1 MGLAVDVAHDG
12 PFSDSRVE
20 RLAPS
25 VDDAAIERPQDAW
38 ACGVAIGIASW
49 LGIGDLHHCNVRLLR
64 RDGRLTLAL
73 LDVEVIFNDF
83 SLPSET
89 LLISRATRN
98 DPGAG
103 LAHALD
109 SIPAEGR
116 AELALALALALAYV
130 STIDALENQNA
141 EFHRSIAAAVSD
153 HPMVAYARIL
163 PRATKEYAQFLTEN
177 VLPSVPFDDCESE
190 QLRRG
195 DIPYFLRF
203 VNDSTIYWL
212 SADDELVPATLP
224 PEMLARLQARFLI
237 LSIGR
242 SIAAR
247 RRSTLRAAGALQ
259 LLAAMGPYPSG
270 TYVAWGASLSVRGP
284 TIQLLT
290 PTLRVS
296 NEVHTCR

>member
-49 LGIGDLHHCNVRLLR
+49 LGIGDLHHGNVRLLR
-64 RDGRLTLAL
+64 RDGQLALAL

-89 LLISRATRN
+89 LLISRATHN

-103 LAHALD
+103 LARALAR
-109 SIPAEGR
+109 IPAEGR
-116 AELALALALALAYV
+116 AELALAIALAYV
-130 STIDALENQNA
+130 ATIDALENHGA
-141 EFHRSIAAAVSD
+141 ELHRSIAAAAAD
-153 HPMVAYARIL
+153 HPMVAYARVL
-163 PRATKEYAQFLTEN
+163 PRATKDYAQFLTEN

-203 VNDSTIYWL
+203 VNDNTIYWL
-212 SADDELVPATLP
+212 SADGELVPATLP

-242 SIAAR
+242 SVAAH

-259 LLAAMGPYPSG
+259 LLATMGPYPGG

-284 TIQLLT
+284 SIQFLT